1 MPSVTLGVA
10 SLRDASLRYE
20 STTGGPRWTGAA
32 TLALPALSIGGRMAW
47 LNGDFSS
54 ADFELGRPTPLGTT
68 GLFLDRV
75 RVGLSLD
82 PLAVRGGAT
91 ITAGPRVKRRSLVS
105 ASGDIELRLA
115 APLAI
120 DLKGS
125 AKLVDEMELSSVAMH
140 VDAGGW
146 ASLDGEVGWSVLSVG
161 LSGRV
166 SGYVSRDAAELTGT
180 VEATALGKTLAG
192 AEAVIS
198 NRGVA
203 ACRRGIGPDVGF
215 GYRWGG
221 NLDLFASSCDLGPWR
236 AERGGKALRAV
247 GTTTL
252 RLDRAA
258 RTAVF
263 AARGEG
269 APPLIAVTGPSGQ
282 RFETPAD
289 GSGRDDAQ
297 AFIASD
303 PTTNTTYVAVR
314 DAAAGA
320 WTVTSVGAVPIAE
333 VVATRTQPPLD
344 LRATVRRER
353 GGRVVAYR
361 FTPAPGRTVTLV
373 DRAGSARRTIAA
385 LRAPSG
391 TVPLRLPPDL
401 ERRHEIVAVVA
412 QDGLPVDVLV
422 AARYRATPP
431 APPAAVARLTSR
443 IRGASAT
450 IGWRAAARAVA
461 YEVRTTAPDGRVSLR
476 RIKGTSLRLALP
488 ETGVLRVSVRAVD
501 GFGRTGRAVLIR
513 VRRG

>member
-1 MPSVTLGVA
+1 M
-10 SLRDASLRYE
+10 
-20 STTGGPRWTGAA
+20 
-32 TLALPALSIGGRMAW
+32 
-47 LNGDFSS
+47 
-54 ADFELGRPTPLGTT
+54 
-68 GLFLDRV
+68 
-75 RVGLSLD
+75 
-82 PLAVRGGAT
+82 
-91 ITAGPRVKRRSLVS
+91 
-105 ASGDIELRLA
+105 
-115 APLAI
+115 
-120 DLKGS
+120 
-125 AKLVDEMELSSVAMH
+125 
-140 VDAGGW
+140 
-146 ASLDGEVGWSVLSVG
+146 LSVG
-161 LSGRV
+161 LAGRV

-203 ACRRGIGPDVGF
+203 ACRRGLGPDVGF

-236 AERGGKALRAV
+236 TDRGGKALRAV
-247 GTTTL
+247 GATTL

-282 RFETPAD
+282 RFESPAD

-303 PTTNTTYVAVR
+303 PSTNTTYVAVR

-320 WTVTSVGAVPIAE
+320 WTVTSVGAAPIAE

-373 DRAGSARRTIAA
+373 DRAGSARRTIAP
-385 LRAPSG
+385 LRTPSG
-391 TVPLRLPPDL
+391 TVPLRLPPTLD
-401 ERRHEIVAVVA
+401 RNHELVAVVA
-412 QDGLPVDVLV
+412 QDGLPVDVVV
-422 AARYRATPP
+422 AARYRTTPP
-431 APPAAVARLTSR
+431 ATPAAVARPTSR
-443 IRGASAT
+443 VRGASAT
-450 IGWRAAARAVA
+450 VSWRPAARAVA
-461 YEVRTTAPDGRVSLR
+461 YEIRTTAPNGRSNQR
-476 RIKGTSLRLALP
+476 RVKGTSIRLALP
-488 ETGVLRVSVRAVD
+488 ETGALRVSVRAVD
-501 GFGRTGRAVLIR
+501 GFGRTGRATVVS
-513 VRRG
+513 VRRR